1 MKAITIDNFR
11 SLLAGYE
18 PPCVSV
24 YMTTDPHRPGGAR
37 DRLRLKNLLRTAVHE
52 LERSYARADAVS
64 LVEPLAEAFESGG
77 ARRAGAGLALLRSPE
92 VAIRYALPVPVPEL
106 TVVASTF
113 HTKPLLSYLARDRH
127 FFVLAL
133 SERAARLYEASP
145 LVAEE
150 ASGARLPS
158 RLEEAVREQRDV
170 DPYRGVHGAVG
181 AGRATHRRGSDGVT
195 DARKERLGRYF
206 KAVDERL
213 CALLHDRGAPLVLAG
228 VGTHHGVYRRVT
240 RYPHVLDVGIEGNVD
255 HLRPDEIHRLA
266 WPIVAEQEAHREAS
280 AVAQYVAARFSGKT
294 SDDLADVA
302 RAVVEGRVRVLLHAE
317 GAHVWGHLDRNTG
330 ECHLDRAGETS
341 RFARADII
349 DDLCELTLL
358 RGGEVVEV
366 APVRMPSMSPVAA
379 INRY

>member
-1 MKAITIDNFR
+1 MKAITIHNFR

-24 YMTTDPHRPGGAR
+24 YMTTDPHRPGGAS
-37 DRLRLKNLLRTAVHE
+37 DHLRLKNLLRTAARE
-52 LERSYARADAVS
+52 LERSYARADAAS
-64 LVEPLAEAFESGG
+64 FVEPLAEAFESGG
-77 ARRAGAGLALLRSPE
+77 ARRAGAGLALLRSPD

-133 SERAARLYEASP
+133 SERTARLYEASP

-150 ASGARLPS
+150 ASEAQLPS
-158 RLEEAVREQRDV
+158 RVEEGVREQRSV
-170 DPYRGVHGAVG
+170 DPYRGVHGAAG
-181 AGRATHRRGSDGVT
+181 AGRAGHRRGTDGVT
-195 DARKERLGRYF
+195 HARKERLARYF
-206 KAVDERL
+206 KAVDDRL
-213 CALLHDRGAPLVLAG
+213 CAFLRGRGAPLVLAG

-266 WPIVAEQEAHREAS
+266 WPIVAEQEAHREAG
-280 AVAQYVAARFSGKT
+280 AVAQFVAARSSGKT
-294 SDDLADVA
+294 SDHLADVA

-330 ECHLDRAGETS
+330 ACHLDVAGEAS
-341 RFARADII
+341 RFPRADII

-358 RGGEVVEV
+358 RGGDVIEV
-366 APVRMPSMSPVAA
+366 APVRMPSVSPVAA
-379 INRY
+379 IARY